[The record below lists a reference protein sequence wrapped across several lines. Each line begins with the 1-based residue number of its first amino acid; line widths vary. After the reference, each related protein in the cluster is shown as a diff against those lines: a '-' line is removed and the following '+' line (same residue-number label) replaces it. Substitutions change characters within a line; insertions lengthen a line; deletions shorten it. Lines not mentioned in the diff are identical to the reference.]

1 MPNVT
6 NTAIEGKHMY
16 RTGKP
21 TAVLGALWRHVDN
34 PDRLEG
40 LSARIDHE
48 PSRSLGQRCRLSE
61 VGSNTSHR
69 GVVGVLHAIL

>member
-6 NTAIEGKHMY
+6 NTAIEEKHMY
-16 RTGKP
+16 WTGKP

-40 LSARIDHE
+40 LSARIVNE
-48 PSRSLGQRCRLSE
+48 TRRSLGKRYRFSE
-61 VGSNTSHR
+61 VGSNTTHR